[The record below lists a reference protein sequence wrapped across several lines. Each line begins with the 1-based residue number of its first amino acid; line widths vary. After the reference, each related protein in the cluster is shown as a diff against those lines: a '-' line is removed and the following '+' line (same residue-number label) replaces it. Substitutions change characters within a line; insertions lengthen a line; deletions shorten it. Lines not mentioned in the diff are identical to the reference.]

1 MPGAGEHGAA
11 AVRYRSGK
19 GLPPCRQLG
28 PIGVRV
34 ADNSR
39 AKDNSCQDNARGGVF
54 SLGCAR
60 SFFEFASPKRYFL
73 PVRPLSNPEIL
84 RPKSPLPPP
93 LGGWS
98 SGPETRMFFGS
109 KSGSPPRYSQRP

>member
-1 MPGAGEHGAA
+1 MPPAGPNWSPGGGQQ
-11 AVRYRSGK
+11 S
-19 GLPPCRQLG
+19 CQ
-28 PIGVRV
+28 
-34 ADNSR
+34 
-39 AKDNSCQDNARGGVF
+39 DNSCQDNALLPLARGGVF
-54 SLGCAR
+54 SLACAR